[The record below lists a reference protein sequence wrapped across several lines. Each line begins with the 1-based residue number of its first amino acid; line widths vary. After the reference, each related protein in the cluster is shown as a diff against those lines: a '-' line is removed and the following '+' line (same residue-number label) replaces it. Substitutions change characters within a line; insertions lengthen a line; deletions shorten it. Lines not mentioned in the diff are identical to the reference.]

1 MVRVSRRAFTLIELL
16 VVIAIIA
23 ILAAILFP
31 VFAQAREQA
40 RRTAC
45 LSNTKQAGL
54 AFMMYTQ
61 DYDEMTP
68 SLVQQPNPISGGAFW
83 QIIDFWNLLQPYIKN
98 TQVFLCPDYSKTGCA
113 TAEGV
118 REDMPGNKCSGY
130 GYNWGPMQSFY
141 AVNPYEGG
149 LLGVFQS
156 PPTTPPNTYVAPGIS
171 IAGIVSPAQC
181 YAFGDSS
188 DEPWYTVTMGS
199 ILSSYAND
207 GGSVGTNSGL
217 RHGGRFNFAFTDGHA
232 KLSRWIGGFYPCQA
246 GAGSGFQ
253 IYCGGPISG
262 AGPVAL
268 PGSSTD
274 YGNWCVDP
282 KAMLST
288 DVGQLECDQ
297 VAQYVHDHMIQ
308 FFPN

>member
-1 MVRVSRRAFTLIELL
+1 MLHTSRRAFTLIELL

-40 RRTAC
+40 RRTSC

-68 SLVQQPNPISGGAFW
+68 SVWENYSASPVTVWDFW
-83 QIIDFWNLLQPYIKN
+83 QLLNPYTKN
-98 TQVFLCPDYSKTGCA
+98 TDIFFCPDYSKIGCGA
-113 TAEGV
+113 AEGAI
-118 REDMPGNKCSGY
+118 DFSPGKRCIGY
-130 GYNWGPMQSFY
+130 GSNWGPMQSFY
-141 AVNPYEGG
+141 AANATEGG
-149 LLGVFQS
+149 LYGPFTFTSGNTVFAQGVS
-156 PPTTPPNTYVAPGIS
+156 LASIVAP
-171 IAGIVSPAQC
+171 ANC

-207 GGSVGTNSGL
+207 GSGISSNSAM

-232 KLSRWIGGFYPCQA
+232 KLVRWIGGFMPCQP

-253 IYCGGPISG
+253 IYCSASG
-262 AGPVAL
+262 NTSLGPVAL
-268 PGSSTD
+268 PGSATD
-274 YGNWCVDP
+274 YGNWCADP
-282 KAMLST
+282 KAVLNT
-288 DVGQLECDQ
+288 DAGQLECDL
-297 VAQYVHDHMIQ
+297 VAQYIHNQIQ
-308 FFPN
+308 VWFTN